1 MIGYQ
6 HQAERLSQQMLIWP
20 FDLGAVHMTF
30 ISMVDSYG
38 FKAYSLKKKKKYV
51 YSCLTKK
58 AKNTLEH
65 FSRRRKCAHTYVHLT
80 AAWTDPPYTSL

>member
-38 FKAYSLKKKKKYV
+38 FKAYSLKKVCLFLFNQESQKYIR
-51 YSCLTKK
+51 
-58 AKNTLEH
+58 A
-65 FSRRRKCAHTYVHLT
+65 FQ
-80 AAWTDPPYTSL
+80 